1 MPTQWVG
8 ITTRCWTFVT
18 WLKLALLLSYLKVNL
33 MFKKIAMSTSV
44 LALALASSAA
54 LAVPQKY
61 DITVVADIPGAD
73 FYVQP
78 EDMSTIRD
86 EQRLL
91 WNQGTSK
98 LEGITRMFKVKSS
111 ASTGP
116 APAVKATLLETA
128 EIVNITDPTKKI
140 SLGVKFN
147 GVSLATVGTAEEV
160 VPQNGATDERRMPLE
175 ITPVEPTSPG
185 YVEGNY
191 RGFVKVMFDAPI

>member
-1 MPTQWVG
+1 
-8 ITTRCWTFVT
+8 
-18 WLKLALLLSYLKVNL
+18 

-54 LAVPQKY
+54 LAVPQQH

-91 WNQGTSK
+91 WNQTTSK
-98 LEGITRMFKVKSS
+98 LEGISPMFKVKSS
-111 ASTGP
+111 ATSGA
-116 APAVKATLLETA
+116 APAVKATLMEAA
-128 EIVNITDPTKKI
+128 EIVDIADSTKKI
-140 SLGVKFN
+140 SLGVSFN
-147 GVSLATVGTAEEV
+147 GVPLTSVGTAVEV
-160 VPQNGATDERRMPLE
+160 VPEDGATTEQRMPLV
-175 ITPVEPTSPG
+175 ITPVEPAAPG

-191 RGFVKVMFDAPI
+191 RGFVKVMFDAP

>member
-1 MPTQWVG
+1 
-8 ITTRCWTFVT
+8 
-18 WLKLALLLSYLKVNL
+18 

-54 LAVPQKY
+54 LAVPQQH
-61 DITVVADIPGAD
+61 DITVIADIPGAD

-91 WNQGTSK
+91 WNQTTSK
-98 LEGITRMFKVKSS
+98 LEGITRIFKVKSS

-116 APAVKATLLETA
+116 APAVKATLMEA
-128 EIVNITDPTKKI
+128 SEIVDITDSSNKI
-140 SLGVKFN
+140 SLGVSFN
-147 GVSLATVGTAEEV
+147 GFSLATVGTAVDV
-160 VPQNGATDERRMPLE
+160 VPADGATTEMRAPMI
-175 ITPVEPTSPG
+175 ITPVEPTSGG
-185 YVEGNY
+185 YKEGNY

>member
-1 MPTQWVG
+1 
-8 ITTRCWTFVT
+8 
-18 WLKLALLLSYLKVNL
+18 

-54 LAVPQKY
+54 LAVPQQH
-61 DITVVADIPGAD
+61 DITVIADIPGAD

-91 WNQGTSK
+91 WNQTTSQ

-111 ASTGP
+111 TGAAAGP
-116 APAVKATLLETA
+116 DVEATLMEAA
-128 EIVNITDPTKKI
+128 EIVDVTDASNKI
-140 SLGVKFN
+140 NLNVNFN
-147 GVSLATVGTAEEV
+147 GRALTTVGSPV
-160 VPQNGATDERRMPLE
+160 VVVDAGAATTEMRAPLV
-175 ITPVEPTSPG
+175 ITPVVPGAPG

-191 RGFVKVMFDAPI
+191 RGFVKVMFDAPSP